1 MKPGAPRVWTL
12 AQAAPTALKTVLVAS
27 RALQGLEGVC
37 EAVSEHRHL
46 ASMADTARE
55 EAKASAGGALVRMLH
70 SLDGRREDKKD
81 RICVSSTRPSA
92 APSSCTLGG
101 YGAVSASDGGGPQ
114 SPAPEGG
121 GPQSPPQTAEDRNH
135 LPQTA
140 EDRSHLHPARRRTT
154 AVTSPRRRR
163 TAITCP

>member
-1 MKPGAPRVWTL
+1 MKPGAPWAWTL
-12 AQAAPTALKTVLVAS
+12 TQAALTALKTVLVAS

-81 RICVSSTRPSA
+81 RVCVSSTRPSA
-92 APSSCTLGG
+92 PPSSCTVGG

-114 SPAPEGG
+114 SPAPD
-121 GPQSPPQTAEDRNH
+121 AEDRSH
-135 LPQTA
+135 LPLTA
-140 EDRSHLHPARRRTT
+140 EDRSHLPPDGGGPQS
-154 AVTSPRRRR
+154 SP
-163 TAITCP
+163 P